1 MCQKSVPKI
10 FNILRGDF
18 VIMAI
23 YAYGRVSSK
32 LQSAERQRVS
42 LIKYGVQKENIF
54 IDKMSGKNFGR
65 PQYQKLKSIL
75 KESDTVVF
83 HELDRLGRSYDAGM
97 KELSWFQQNKIRLV
111 FLDYLWM
118 NEMTESEDVIVRANG
133 YNMLYMYLAIAETE
147 RLKLLKRQ
155 KEGIA
160 IARNKNPE
168 KYTGRK
174 KGYTNDQI
182 QDAIDKYK
190 SGEYTVKQ
198 ACAASKM
205 SRSTFYRRLREYQ
218 ASQE

>member
-1 MCQKSVPKI
+1 VYQKSVPKF
-10 FNILRGDF
+10 FNTLRGDF
-18 VIMAI
+18 IKMTT

-32 LQSAERQRVS
+32 LQSAERQKLS
-42 LIKYGVQKENIF
+42 LIEYGVEEENIF
-54 IDKMSGKNFGR
+54 IDKMSGKNFER
-65 PQYQKLKSIL
+65 PEYQKLKSIL

-97 KELSWFQQNKIRLV
+97 KELSWYQQNNIRLV

-118 NEMTESEDVIVRANG
+118 NEMTESLDVIVRANG

-160 IARNKNPE
+160 IARTKNPE

-174 KGYTNDQI
+174 KGFSKDQT
-182 QDAIDKYK
+182 QDAIDKYET
-190 SGEYTVKQ
+190 GAYTVNQ

-218 ASQE
+218 ASQS

>member
-1 MCQKSVPKI
+1 MTI
-10 FNILRGDF
+10 F
-18 VIMAI
+18 
-23 YAYGRVSSK
+23 AYGRVSSK
-32 LQSAERQRVS
+32 LQSAERQKMS
-42 LIKYGVQKENIF
+42 LIEYGVREENIF
-54 IDKMSGKNFGR
+54 IDIMSGKNFER

-83 HELDRLGRSYDAGM
+83 HELDRLGRSYDDGM

-155 KEGIA
+155 KEGIV
-160 IARNKNPE
+160 IARIKNPE

-174 KGYTNDQI
+174 KGYTKDQI
-182 QDAIDKYK
+182 QDAIDKYN

-218 ASQE
+218 VGQG